1 MCIRDSYVP
10 PATVPPCT
18 TTLEDT
24 PCTITP
30 SLDMRDENSQM
41 FRGFGFV
48 CFVYPQS
55 ATAAIGCMQ
64 GYELNEHRLYVSM
77 SKPAKEASRYR
88 RSNRSAREFM
98 QTWQPMY
105 EDPATME
112 HPMPTHKAFLQV
124 RLPAMYM
131 WR

>member
-1 MCIRDSYVP
+1 MLACHPGHFMQSCGPVE
-10 PATVPPCT
+10 TVKV
-18 TTLEDT
+18 
-24 PCTITP
+24 
-30 SLDMRDENSQM
+30 MRDQNSQM
-41 FRGFGFV
+41 SRGFGFV

-55 ATAAIGCMQ
+55 AAAAIGCMQ
-64 GYELNEHRLYVSM
+64 GYELNGHRLYVSM

-105 EDPATME
+105 EDCATME